1 MFSIESN
8 QSSCTQTVPALSLQ
22 QVKDGILLADQAIIY
37 AIDVMRKWP
46 RGAVISLE
54 EREKTLEVLLAVKQ
68 FMFNWFA
75 AMSSAQNAI
84 GEVVKAVDAFLP
96 VVDKDEERKV
106 WTGIKENIWIVY
118 RCWRRYANK
127 VGDLVEIAGDSENKW
142 RSIHSM
148 VTVCADVP
156 SDVPTRLL
164 LGESHWDLNWAY
176 LGWNIRERYTGTEME
191 PFCMMANMGRRVS
204 DLLRCDKKTEGTYE
218 EEEEEKEIYKGPS
231 PFRKYFRHCYH
242 YCMDGHLAK
251 SLYRWTLV
259 KGATLFDSEI
269 PLSLPYDAQMV
280 YPLDMSKEKAVSV
293 IKNRLLLA
301 DQAIVYAIHFHNHNY
316 HNACV
321 SLEEREQSLDL
332 LVEVKKF
339 ATNLVQTT
347 SSVQDILGEVLRE
360 VNSLSSNME
369 KGHEYGAWIEMRD
382 DIRSVYEHWCR
393 YVDGVENLVT
403 AAVDSEE
410 KWRSTIIVEVPAT
423 DTSLNSIAEAPKTNT
438 VLQLLAKVRSS
449 VKHTTKARAITRF
462 YLGEP
467 NYTDDWLRLAKE
479 YTQEEIEALR
489 AITHLA
495 DNIKKILN
503 WGWVE
508 FHLKETYDSE
518 GSIICSCTSNYYMN
532 EALVKS
538 LFKWTQVRV
547 KLHSLVGLTV
557 ISGTQIE

>member
-1 MFSIESN
+1 MFSVESN
-8 QSSCTQTVPALSLQ
+8 QSSCTQTVPPPPLQ
-22 QVKDGILLADQAIIY
+22 QIKDGILLADQALVY

-46 RGAVISLE
+46 EGAVISLD
-54 EREKTLEVLLAVKQ
+54 EREKTLEVLLAVKK

-156 SDVPTRLL
+156 SDVPTRVL
-164 LGESHWDLNWAY
+164 LGKSHLDLKWTYY
-176 LGWNIRERYTGTEME
+176 LRERYIGTEME
-191 PFCMMANMGRRVS
+191 PFCMMADMGRRVS
-204 DLLRCDKKTEGTYE
+204 DLLRCDKKTEGEGTYGE
-218 EEEEEKEIYKGPS
+218 EGEKEIYKGPS
-231 PFRKYFRHCYH
+231 PSRTYFLHCYH

-332 LVEVKKF
+332 LVDVEKF

-360 VNSLSSNME
+360 VSSLLPNMA
-369 KGHEYGAWIEMRD
+369 KGHECEAWIAMRD
-382 DIRSVYEHWCR
+382 DIQSVYEHWCR
-393 YVDGVENLVT
+393 YVDGVENLVK
-403 AAVDSEE
+403 AAMDSEE

-423 DTSLNSIAEAPKTNT
+423 DTSLNSIAGAPKTNT

-467 NYTDDWLRLAKE
+467 NYTDWPRLAKE

-495 DNIKKILN
+495 DNIKKILR

-518 GSIICSCTSNYYMN
+518 GSTICRCTSNYYMN

-538 LFKWTQVRV
+538 LFKWTQVRA
-547 KLHSLVGLTV
+547 KLHSLVGLTA